1 MASSRKINLLQL
13 GWSRVVALLALLNLG
28 LVFFD
33 LTYLRARSFYLRQVP
48 QLTSLYDP
56 IKGIE
61 PHPETQFYLE
71 QVDALAAQVPQ
82 VGLADPEVTAR
93 LEELRSLSVQ
103 LLTNDP
109 FAASGQSRTRGR
121 IEREFR
127 GRTRTPLA
135 QEAVLRFWSE
145 NYLRG
150 AGWTR
155 EITFFDR
162 EIRPLM
168 AANYARSVNEYGEFV
183 NEFWRIDAFFVWL
196 FLLDFIARTYAISRR
211 RPDLN
216 WLEAMLRRWY
226 DLPLFIP
233 IWRWLRVLPTT
244 LRLSQAKLLNLRP
257 IMAQINHDVA
267 VGFAQELTEMVGI
280 QVINQLQQTVAKG
293 SLAEWLFHPESRRPY
308 VQIKGRNEA
317 QVIAS
322 KLVNIS
328 VYEVLP
334 QVQPEIADLIHHT
347 ITNTL
352 NQAPLYRQF
361 QLLPGIGQFP
371 EQVTENL
378 SVTLTQ
384 AISSSLA
391 GMLEDSEGSERM
403 GRLTQSFRQVLE
415 TELQKQQNI
424 EEIQEL
430 LVDMLE
436 EIKINYVENIAQRG
450 MEEVVEEMEQL
461 HRMTGAK
468 ILR

>member
-1 MASSRKINLLQL
+1 MASSRKINPLQL

-33 LTYLRARSFYLRQVP
+33 LTYLRARNFYLREVP
-48 QLTSLYDP
+48 PLTSLYDP

-71 QVDALAAQVPQ
+71 QVDELAAQVPQ
-82 VGLADPEVTAR
+82 VGLADPAVAEQ

-103 LLTNDP
+103 LLTSDP
-109 FAASGQSRTRGR
+109 FAASGQSRTLGR

-127 GRTRTPLA
+127 GQTQTPLA
-135 QEAVLRFWSE
+135 QDAVLRFWSE
-145 NYLRG
+145 EYLTE
-150 AGWTR
+150 AGWAQA
-155 EITFFDR
+155 ITFFDQD
-162 EIRPLM
+162 IRPLM
-168 AANYARSVNEYGEFV
+168 AANYFRAVNEYGEFV
-183 NEFWRIDAFFVWL
+183 DEFWRIDLFFVWL

-211 RPDLN
+211 RPDLD
-216 WLEAMLRRWY
+216 WIEAMLRRWY
-226 DLPLFIP
+226 DLLLFLP
-233 IWRWLRVLPTT
+233 VWRWLRVLPTT
-244 LRLSQAKLLNLRP
+244 LRLSQAKLLNLKP

-267 VGFAQELTEMVGI
+267 MGFAQELTEMVGI
-280 QVINQLQQTVAKG
+280 QIIDQLQRTIAKG
-293 SLAEWLFHPESRRPY
+293 NLTDWLLHPESRRPY

-334 QVQPEIADLIHHT
+334 QVQPEMADVIHHT
-347 ITNTL
+347 ISNTL
-352 NQAPLYRQF
+352 NQSPIYRQI
-361 QLLPGIGQFP
+361 QALPGIGQFP
-371 EQVTENL
+371 TQLTENL

-384 AISSSLA
+384 AISSTLA

-403 GRLTQSFRQVLE
+403 GRLTQSFREVLE
-415 TELQKQQNI
+415 AELQKQQNI
-424 EEIQEL
+424 AEIQEL

-436 EIKINYVENIAQRG
+436 EIKINYVKGIVQGG

-461 HRMTGAK
+461 QRRAQSSTH
-468 ILR
+468 